1 MAVTNMDR
9 KGEIGATRH
18 IGRLVLRLSFS
29 VGALHLVWAL
39 PELAFAGEPAA
50 TVLVYNH
57 ARVSRPVLAAAE
69 REAGRIFDAAGVG
82 IIWVECPMGSTTD
95 RAGGPCLRKLKSTD
109 IMLRVL
115 PPPGQHRV
123 KADVFGFAISSNLA
137 SVYYDDAVRLAVEE
151 EHVEVDARIILG
163 CVIAH
168 ELGHLFLGTNSHSSA
183 GIMRS
188 PWDQKQVRQ
197 ALMGTLLFTAEQAKI
212 MKAQARALTRPPKDG
227 RSCAQKKRS
236 WSP

>member
-18 IGRLVLRLSFS
+18 GGRFVLRLCFS
-29 VGALHLVWAL
+29 LGALHLVWAL
-39 PELAFAGEPAA
+39 PKLAFAGEPAA

-57 ARVSRPVLAAAE
+57 ARVSRPILAAAE
-69 REAGRIFDAAGVG
+69 REAGRILEAAGVG
-82 IIWVECPMGSTTD
+82 IIWVECPTGSTTD
-95 RAGGPCLRKLKSTD
+95 SAGGPCLRKLKSTD

-115 PPPGQHRV
+115 PPPAQRRV

-137 SVYYDDAVRLAVEE
+137 SVYYDYAVRLAVEE
-151 EHVEVDARIILG
+151 EYVEVDARIILG

-188 PWDQKQVRQ
+188 PWDQRQVRQ
-197 ALMGTLLFTAEQAKI
+197 ALMGTLLFTAEQAKV
-212 MKAQARALTRPPKDG
+212 MQAQARARTRPPVEG
-227 RSCAQKKRS
+227 RSCASKKLSRS
-236 WSP
+236 R